1 MSLSFQKSICL
12 LSILLFSLGSFGWG
26 MEEPRGYEQSRF
38 GTPKRFNRSIL
49 LDQETSVSGT
59 IQKTPSR
66 GKAFLLSLILPGAG
80 EYYAGSKKMAGIFF
94 GTEVLLW
101 AAYGSFRTYGNWKKD
116 DYKRFATVHAGIDPA
131 GKDYQYF
138 IDVENYMDI
147 RSYNEA
153 KLQQRD
159 VNALYPEDEEY
170 RWQWDSEAS
179 RKRYEKLRLA
189 SDDAYTRALF
199 VIGGIVV
206 NHIISGIDA
215 LRVVRKHRKTRDD
228 AVQIGVV
235 GLPEG
240 GVCFHLWK
248 CF

>member
-1 MSLSFQKSICL
+1 MSPYFQKSICL
-12 LSILLFSLGSFGWG
+12 LSILVFSLTSSGWG
-26 MEEPRGYEQSRF
+26 KEDSRGNEQSRF
-38 GTPKRFNRSIL
+38 GSPKRFDRSIL
-49 LDQETSVSGT
+49 LDQKTSVSRT

-80 EYYAGSKKMAGIFF
+80 EYYAGSKKMAAIFF
-94 GTEVLLW
+94 GTEILLW
-101 AAYGSFRTYGNWKKD
+101 ATYGSFRTYGNWKKD
-116 DYKRFATVHAGIDPA
+116 DYKRFATVHAGIHPT

-138 IDVENYMDI
+138 VDVENYMDI

-153 KLQQRD
+153 KLKQRD
-159 VNALYPEDEEY
+159 VNALYPENEEY
-170 RWQWDSEAS
+170 SWKWDGEAS
-179 RKRYEKLRLA
+179 RKRFEKLRLA

-215 LRVVRKHRKTRDD
+215 IRVARKQQKAFAENVHM
-228 AVQIGVV
+228 GVIV
-235 GLPEG
+235 LPEG
-240 GVCFHLWK
+240 GVCFQLWK